1 MSIFDIV
8 KTLEQYSGAGAAN
21 PSANV
26 HQDFDQVAQ
35 SAPQPQLAAGLSEA
49 FRSGQTPP
57 FGQMLGTLFSQ
68 SNGQQQAG
76 ILNHLL
82 GSLGPAAAG
91 AGALGG
97 LSSVLGG
104 GAGLSSILGGAT
116 QVTPQQAQQVSP
128 EAVQQLA
135 EHAQQNNPSIVDEAG
150 SFYAQHPTLVKALGA
165 GSLAMIMS
173 HMSRN
178 Q

>member
-1 MSIFDIV
+1 MSLFDIV
-8 KTLEQYSGAGAAN
+8 KTLEQYSSTGVAN
-21 PSANV
+21 PPANV
-26 HQDFDQVAQ
+26 HQDFEQVAQ
-35 SAPQPQLAAGLSEA
+35 TAPQPQLAAGLAEA
-49 FRSGQTPP
+49 FRSNQTPP

-82 GSLGPAAAG
+82 GSLGPAAG

-97 LSSVLGG
+97 LS
-104 GAGLSSILGGAT
+104 GLSGLLGSGS
-116 QVTPQQAQQVSP
+116 QVTPQQAQQVPP
-128 EAVQQLA
+128 ETVQQLA
-135 EHAQQNNPSIVDEAG
+135 EQAQKSNPSIVDEAG

-165 GSLAMIMS
+165 GSLALIMS

>member
-1 MSIFDIV
+1 
-8 KTLEQYSGAGAAN
+8 
-21 PSANV
+21 
-26 HQDFDQVAQ
+26 
-35 SAPQPQLAAGLSEA
+35 
-49 FRSGQTPP
+49 
-57 FGQMLGTLFSQ
+57 MLGTLFSQ

-76 ILNHLL
+76 ILNQLL

-97 LSSVLGG
+97 LSSLLGG
-104 GAGLSSILGGAT
+104 GS
-116 QVTPQQAQQVSP
+116 QVTPQQAQRVPP
-128 EAVQQLA
+128 ETVQQLA
-135 EHAQQNNPSIVDEAG
+135 EQAQRNNPSIIDQAG

-165 GSLAMIMS
+165 GSLALIMS